1 MNTGRQS
8 RGLLTVFQLPL
19 VLLVAVGALGQSIP
33 RVDVESLNGRPVS
46 LPKDF
51 ANKPAIFVIGFS
63 QGGGNQ
69 CGHFARKLAKE
80 ASVVEGKVVMYQIAM
95 LESAPRIFRSMI
107 LHGMRSGIPSA
118 EQERFLPLFHD
129 EAQWKQ
135 LVGFNKS
142 APNDAY
148 LLLVSQK
155 GAVLWTGHG
164 TYSDELFSELKKHL
178 P

>member
-1 MNTGRQS
+1 MCTGRDI
-8 RGLLTVFQLPL
+8 RRFLIAFQLPL

-33 RVDVESLNGRPVS
+33 RIDVVSLNGRPVS

-51 ANKPAIFVIGFS
+51 ANRPAIFVIGFS
-63 QGGGNQ
+63 QSGGNE
-69 CGHFARKLAKE
+69 CGLFARKLAKE
-80 ASVVEGKVVMYQIAM
+80 TSVVDGKVLVYEIAM
-95 LESAPRIFRSMI
+95 LESAPRIFRPMI
-107 LHGMRSGIPSA
+107 LHGMRSGVPPT
-118 EQERFLPLFHD
+118 EQDRFLPLFHD

-135 LVGFNKS
+135 IVGFSKS

-148 LLLVSQK
+148 ILLVSPT

-164 TYSDELFSELKKHL
+164 RYSDELFSEFKKHL